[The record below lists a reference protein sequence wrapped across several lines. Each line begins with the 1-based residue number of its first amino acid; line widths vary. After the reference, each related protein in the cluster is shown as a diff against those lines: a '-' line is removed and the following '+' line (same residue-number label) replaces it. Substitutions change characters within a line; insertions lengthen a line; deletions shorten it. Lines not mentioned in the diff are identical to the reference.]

1 MHQRHGPRS
10 PNQLRPTMT
19 IGNVSWGENSTP
31 HSLIA
36 GICAQLDMTMQMHY
50 LSGVETA
57 NLLRS
62 LL

>member
-10 PNQLRPTMT
+10 PNQLRPT
-19 IGNVSWGENSTP
+19 IENVSWGENSTP
-31 HSLIA
+31 HSPIA
-36 GICAQLDMTMQMHY
+36 GIYAQLDMTMQMHY